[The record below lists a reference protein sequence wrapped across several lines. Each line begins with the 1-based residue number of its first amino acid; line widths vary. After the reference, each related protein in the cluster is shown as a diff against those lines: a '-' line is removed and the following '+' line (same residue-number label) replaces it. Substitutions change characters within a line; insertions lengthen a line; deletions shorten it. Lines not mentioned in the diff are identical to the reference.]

1 MRQDSDSMPHDPS
14 KMSVWTGYFDSKLSR
29 SAGRRVPKEASV
41 SNPSLEAVAWAA
53 KAVGISKMK
62 RDTDASHPSRPHLGE
77 GRLVLSTQAALS
89 ATSSDSKEGV
99 MQSIGLRLHSQP
111 KEAKEQEG
119 KQQASGPSKGDRQR
133 RAQRKS
139 FKQKGGQ
146 RRKKFGR

>member
-1 MRQDSDSMPHDPS
+1 MPHDPS

-41 SNPSLEAVAWAA
+41 PNPNLEAVAWAA

-77 GRLVLSTQAALS
+77 GRLVLSTQDALS
-89 ATSSDSKEGV
+89 ATSADSKEGV
-99 MQSIGLRLHSQP
+99 MQNIGLRLHSQT

-119 KQQASGPSKGDRQR
+119 KQQARGPSKGDRQR

>member
-1 MRQDSDSMPHDPS
+1 MPHDPS

-41 SNPSLEAVAWAA
+41 PNPTLEAVAWAA
-53 KAVGISKMK
+53 KAVGMSKMK
-62 RDTDASHPSRPHLGE
+62 RETDASHPSRPHLGE
-77 GRLVLSTQAALS
+77 GRLILSTQDALS
-89 ATSSDSKEGV
+89 ATGSDSKEGV
-99 MQSIGLRLHSQP
+99 MQSIGLRLHSQT

-119 KQQASGPSKGDRQR
+119 KQQAKGPSKGDRQR

>member
-1 MRQDSDSMPHDPS
+1 MPHDPS

-41 SNPSLEAVAWAA
+41 PNPSLETVAWAA

-62 RDTDASHPSRPHLGE
+62 RETDASHPSRPHLGE
-77 GRLVLSTQAALS
+77 GRLVLSTQDALS
-89 ATSSDSKEGV
+89 ATSADSKEGV
-99 MQSIGLRLHSQP
+99 MQSIGLRLHSQ
-111 KEAKEQEG
+111 AKESKEQKG
-119 KQQASGPSKGDRQR
+119 KEQARGPSKGDRQR

>member
-1 MRQDSDSMPHDPS
+1 MPHAPS

-41 SNPSLEAVAWAA
+41 PNPSLEAVAWAA
-53 KAVGISKMK
+53 KAAGISKMK

-77 GRLVLSTQAALS
+77 GRLVLSTQDALS
-89 ATSSDSKEGV
+89 ATSSESKEGV
-99 MQSIGLRLHSQP
+99 MQSIGLRLHSQT
-111 KEAKEQEG
+111 KEAQEQEG
-119 KQQASGPSKGDRQR
+119 KQQARGPSKGDRQR

>member
-1 MRQDSDSMPHDPS
+1 MPPDPS
-14 KMSVWTGYFDSKLSR
+14 KMSVWTGYFDSKLRR

-41 SNPSLEAVAWAA
+41 PNPSLEAVAWAA

-77 GRLVLSTQAALS
+77 GRLVLSTQDALS

-99 MQSIGLRLHSQP
+99 MQRIGLRLHSQT

-119 KQQASGPSKGDRQR
+119 KQQARGPSKGDRQR

>member
-1 MRQDSDSMPHDPS
+1 MPHDPS

-41 SNPSLEAVAWAA
+41 PNPSLEAVAWAA
-53 KAVGISKMK
+53 KEVGISKMK
-62 RDTDASHPSRPHLGE
+62 RDTEASHPSRPHLGE
-77 GRLVLSTQAALS
+77 GRLVLSTQDALS

-99 MQSIGLRLHSQP
+99 MQSIGLRLHSQT

-119 KQQASGPSKGDRQR
+119 KQQARGPSKGDRQR

>member
-1 MRQDSDSMPHDPS
+1 MPHDPS

-41 SNPSLEAVAWAA
+41 PNPSLETVAWAA

-77 GRLVLSTQAALS
+77 GRLVLSTQDALS
-89 ATSSDSKEGV
+89 ATSSESKEGV
-99 MQSIGLRLHSQP
+99 MQSIGLRLHSQT

-119 KQQASGPSKGDRQR
+119 KQQARGPSKGDRQR

>member
-1 MRQDSDSMPHDPS
+1 MPHDPS

-41 SNPSLEAVAWAA
+41 PNPSLEAVAGAA

-77 GRLVLSTQAALS
+77 GRLVLSTQDALS

-99 MQSIGLRLHSQP
+99 MQSIGLRLHSQT

-119 KQQASGPSKGDRQR
+119 KQQARGPSKGDRQR

>member
-1 MRQDSDSMPHDPS
+1 MPHDPS
-14 KMSVWTGYFDSKLSR
+14 KMILWTGYFDSKMSR

-41 SNPSLEAVAWAA
+41 PKPNLEAVAWAA

-77 GRLVLSTQAALS
+77 GRLVLSTQDALS

-99 MQSIGLRLHSQP
+99 MQSIGLRLHSQT

-119 KQQASGPSKGDRQR
+119 KQQARGPSKGDRQR